1 MLHAGGSPFACDPS
15 PAPVHSHPH
24 RPLASTPQDPAE
36 RRFEARLAETGARDP
51 REFYREV
58 LRSLRDT
65 DPDAYREMVERYQ
78 SEVVEVLAHTDQDPL
93 LTWLEFGR
101 ALADRAAPG
110 TLMLVDGTGRATPAP
125 EVISHGDLLLQVP
138 EDRRTRAL
146 PVAIP
151 PEPTPAQRATLDLLV
166 KGRVRLT
173 ESD

>member
-1 MLHAGGSPFACDPS
+1 M
-15 PAPVHSHPH
+15 AP
-24 RPLASTPQDPAE
+24 TPQDPADQ
-36 RRFEARLAETGARDP
+36 RFEARLAETGARDP

-58 LRSLRDT
+58 LRSLREA

-78 SEVVEVLAHTDQDPL
+78 SEVVEVLADTDRDPL

-101 ALADRAAPG
+101 ALAARAAPG
-110 TLMLVDGTGRATPAP
+110 TLVMVDGTGRAAPAP
-125 EVISHGDLLLQVP
+125 EAISHRDLLLQIP

-166 KGRVRLT
+166 KGRVRLP